1 MAASP
6 RSHERTYVFQSF
18 RRHGVVQ
25 RRLNSNSNFPKNMNS
40 FLKITAAFAASSFIA
55 SGQSPR
61 GNLSPLVVQGLYD
74 EPFRA
79 AESRLVGDEFLLAQD
94 GAALLRGMPAAAI
107 VRNGQQTGIAQIR
120 GLSGDRVRITVD
132 GRSITPA
139 CPNHM
144 DPPLHYA
151 QPASGDLVELFAGV
165 APVSAGG
172 DSIAGVIRVARAE
185 PEFADAGK
193 SIFGGRLGG
202 SFRGSQDAWGAS
214 GSLHHASDRFRAEYR
229 GGWMTADDLRFP
241 GGRVRASGFE
251 TQRHEWIGS
260 LRTSGGYVSMDAGLS
275 RTRDA
280 GTPALPMDMVR
291 DDSWHFGMQQR
302 EDLGWAT
309 LETRAYVHDVDH
321 LMDNFSMRPAPMMRM
336 RAPATSRDYGLRSAL
351 EIPRGEDRIRV
362 GLDLHRAEFNA
373 QQINP
378 MGLVRDTFNDNTRV
392 RSGAFIDWETPVAG
406 GWTARTGIRA
416 DVVRTQAGAVR
427 SGFGGA
433 MIDADRDAFHAG
445 PRRHRDTLVD
455 ATAALRFEPD
465 DATTVELAVGLKN
478 RAPSLVERYLW
489 TPANASAGLADGR
502 TYLGN
507 PALDPEQSIQIG
519 LGATRRGDTWSATL
533 TPFYQSVRDFIQGEP
548 IARNDMAGLPVLQY
562 QNIRRA
568 ELYGAELAV
577 SWDLH
582 EQLNFTATASHTR
595 GRNRET
601 GDPLYRIAPL
611 RGLASL
617 VYQHEGWEVGVECE
631 WAAAQN
637 RVARGQNE
645 PTTPGYGLVHLRFVR
660 DLPHGVRV
668 EIGVENV
675 FDKSYA
681 DHLGGVNRVAISDV
695 PVGGRIPGT
704 GRLIYTGV
712 NWMF

>member
-1 MAASP
+1 
-6 RSHERTYVFQSF
+6 
-18 RRHGVVQ
+18 
-25 RRLNSNSNFPKNMNS
+25 MNS
-40 FLKITAAFAASSFIA
+40 FIKITAALAASSIIT

-61 GNLSPLVVQGLYD
+61 GSLSPLVVQGMSD
-74 EPFRA
+74 DPFWA
-79 AESRLVGDEFLLAQD
+79 GESRVVGEEFLLAQD
-94 GAALLRGMPAAAI
+94 GAALLRGMPAAAVI
-107 VRNGQQTGIAQIR
+107 RNGQQTGIAQIR
-120 GLSGDRVRITVD
+120 GLSGDRVGITVD
-132 GRSITPA
+132 GRTITPA

-151 QPASGDLVELFAGV
+151 QPAAGDLVELFAGV

-172 DSIAGVIRVARAE
+172 DSIAGIIRVARAE
-185 PEFADAGK
+185 PEFADAGQ
-193 SIFGGRLGG
+193 SLFGGRLGG

-214 GSLHHASDRFRAEYR
+214 GEIHHANDRFRAEYR
-229 GGWMTADDLRFP
+229 GGWMTADDLSFP

-260 LRTSGGYVSMDAGLS
+260 VRTPGGYVSLDVGLS

-302 EDLGWAT
+302 EDLGWAI

-321 LMDNFSMRPAPMMRM
+321 LMDNFTMRPPPMMRM
-336 RAPATSRDYGLRSAL
+336 QAPATSRDYGLRSAL
-351 EIPRGEDRIRV
+351 EIPRGDGRV
-362 GLDLHRAEFNA
+362 WLGIDLHRAEFNA
-373 QQINP
+373 QQINA
-378 MGLVRDTFNDNTRV
+378 MGLVRDTFADNTRT
-392 RSGAFIDWETPVAG
+392 RSGAFVDWETPVAG
-406 GWTARTGIRA
+406 KWTARTGIRT
-416 DVVRTQAGAVR
+416 DVVQTRAGVVR
-427 SGFGGA
+427 SGFGGP
-433 MIDADRDAFHAG
+433 MVNADRDAFNAG
-445 PRRHRDTLVD
+445 KRRHSDVLVD

-465 DATTVELAVGLKN
+465 EATSLELAMGLKN

-548 IARNDMAGLPVLQY
+548 IARTDMAGLPVLQY

-577 SWDLH
+577 SWEMH
-582 EQLNFTATASHTR
+582 ERLSFGASASHTR
-595 GRNRET
+595 GRNKET
-601 GDPLYRIAPL
+601 GDALYRIAPL

-617 VYQHEGWEVGVECE
+617 VYQHEGWEAGVECE

-637 RVARGQNE
+637 RVASGQNE
-645 PTTPGYGLVHLRFVR
+645 PTTPGYGLIHLRVAR
-660 DLPHGVRV
+660 ELPGGVRV
-668 EIGVENV
+668 EAGVENV
-675 FDKSYA
+675 FDKRYA
-681 DHLGGVNRVAISDV
+681 DHLGGVNRVAASDV
-695 PVGGRIPGT
+695 AVD
-704 GRLIYTGV
+704 GRLPGAGRFFYTGV
-712 NWMF
+712 NWSF